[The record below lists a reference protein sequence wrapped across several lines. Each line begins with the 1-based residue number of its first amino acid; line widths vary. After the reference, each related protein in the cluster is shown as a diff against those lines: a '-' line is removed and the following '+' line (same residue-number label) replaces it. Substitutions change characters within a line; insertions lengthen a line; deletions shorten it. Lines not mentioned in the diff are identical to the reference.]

1 MGESTE
7 DPSRRV
13 LIRRLLPGAPDEE
26 KAETA
31 TVFQQ
36 HLDRLAQLTHP
47 DTLPVHEFSCGE
59 AGPFVLATDV
69 PTGVT
74 AAELIESHG
83 PLSSRQ
89 AASLGY
95 AIATRLFHAHELSI
109 IHGALHPGSVL
120 VNGQGNVVLMD
131 LGLAPMLLDRLSAR
145 LQRFPA
151 AWNAVFPT
159 PGAVSPEV
167 LKGETPSV
175 QTDVYGLGVL
185 LYTLLTGRTPFE
197 GTAVLAQNAILLGT
211 VPIQTADAVPD
222 VDVTLAGIVDRCLER
237 DPSRR
242 PADLSEIIAALE
254 TLADPMSTALDTLQ
268 SHVHN
273 KPYVDRF
280 ESRLR
285 VVDAAASSADL
296 SEPPSVA
303 YLFSDATVPSSEA
316 ELLRQLTPEQ
326 RHLFIRMTAENSVRD
341 EGRHGRVR
349 FQIRRGVVM
358 GAIVGVVA
366 VMILWPSWMDDTP
379 DPSQPYTPP
388 APVESSPADESVSAD
403 EEASEKENPIRLE
416 ERVDGRPWRRPME
429 IRPEPI
435 PMEVDERAR
444 RGSRTTGRSG
454 EPSTR

>member
-1 MGESTE
+1 MLTAYRIQALLRTQPLERLYVGESTE

-296 SEPPSVA
+296 SEPPSGA
-303 YLFSDATVPSSEA
+303 DLFSHPPVLQRLDPSVERRHRA
-316 ELLRQLTPEQ
+316 LLR
-326 RHLFIRMTAENSVRD
+326 
-341 EGRHGRVR
+341 G
-349 FQIRRGVVM
+349 
-358 GAIVGVVA
+358 GVVA
-366 VMILWPSWMDDTP
+366 PTDARAA
-379 DPSQPYTPP
+379 
-388 APVESSPADESVSAD
+388 APVHTNDRREQRPRRRSPWTGALPNS
-403 EEASEKENPIRLE
+403 PR
-416 ERVDGRPWRRPME
+416 RGDGRHR
-429 IRPEPI
+429 
-435 PMEVDERAR
+435 R
-444 RGSRTTGRSG
+444 RGRGDDSVAVLDGRHARSIPAVHAPRSG
-454 EPSTR
+454 GVVSC